1 MSKSLAKNTI
11 YKLMLNIFNTG
22 LPFILGMYITRE
34 LGKYSY
40 GKFTYVQGIY
50 QYFLAFATF
59 GVYQY
64 GLRELS
70 RIRDDK
76 EKLSKVFSNLFIV
89 ILLSNI
95 IVGAIYTIS
104 MHLIFGGEDKAILH
118 SLALVMSINFIG
130 NIFYTEWAAEALENF
145 GFITVKTI
153 AVQILSAIAI
163 LVLIK
168 SSDDVST
175 YALILAI
182 TLCINYICSFI
193 FIKRKIKFNFKFL
206 ELKKH
211 VKPMFLVVILTNASI
226 LYTNLDKIMLGAL
239 VNNVYSGYYFMC
251 VGIVY
256 AINNLLLTFV
266 QVTIPRLSYYLS
278 IKNDEGYMRLLNSIC
293 SVYLMI
299 LFPAAIGL
307 LVVGKECIILYGG
320 KEYIDAAVLM
330 PFFAFYMIAVGYEN
344 ILSNQIMYLKGKEKK
359 QVQFVFIGGFINLI
373 FNILCVILGIFTP
386 KVAITTTIIANFVL
400 VICEYVYV
408 RKNLKMNIN
417 LFGLSRLKYF
427 FISLVFIPITMII
440 RRYIDGFY
448 MCLVSIVLI
457 NSLYYL
463 LALLIIKDPI
473 LINVIKKVKSRI
485 L

>member
-11 YKLMLNIFNTG
+11 YKLILNIFNTG
-22 LPFILGMYITRE
+22 LPFILGMYITRA

-76 EKLSKVFSNLFIV
+76 EKLSKVFSNLFII

-104 MHLIFGGEDKAILH
+104 MHFIFGGEDNVILH
-118 SLALVMSINFIG
+118 SIALVMSINFIG

-145 GFITVKTI
+145 GFITIKTI
-153 AVQILSAIAI
+153 AVQIVSAIAI
-163 LVLIK
+163 LLLIK

-193 FIKRKIKFNFKFL
+193 FIKRKINFNFRDL

-239 VNNVYSGYYFMC
+239 VDDVYSGYYFMC

-278 IKNDEGYMRLLNSIC
+278 KENNEGYTSLLNNIS

-299 LFPAAIGL
+299 LFPAAMGL
-307 LVVGKECIILYGG
+307 LVVGKECILLYGG
-320 KEYIDAAVLM
+320 KDYIDAVSMM

-344 ILSNQIMYLKGKEKK
+344 ILSNQVMYLKGKEKE
-359 QVQFVFIGGFINLI
+359 QVNFVFIGGFVNLVL
-373 FNILCVILGIFTP
+373 NILCVILGIFTP
-386 KVAITTTIIANFVL
+386 EVAITTTVIANFIL
-400 VICEYVYV
+400 VICEYIYV
-408 RKNLKMNIN
+408 KNKLNMNIN
-417 LFGLSRLKYF
+417 LFGLSKLKYF
-427 FISLVFIPITMII
+427 FISLVFIPITFVI
-440 RRYIDGFY
+440 RRYVDGFI
-448 MCLVSIVLI
+448 MCLISIVLV
-457 NSLYYL
+457 NCFYYL
-463 LALLIIKDPI
+463 LTLLIMKDQV
-473 LINVIKKVKSRI
+473 LIEIIKKVKYRI